1 MASLFLRRFMWIYS
15 LTHKSLQYM
24 FILKELNLRK
34 RRWLKLLKDYNM
46 NMNYNSSMAN
56 VVVDSLRTL
65 YMGSISH
72 VEEVKMEFAKDMN
85 ILAHLGVRL
94 IYSIE

>member
-34 RRWLKLLKDYNM
+34 RRWLKLLKDYDM
-46 NMNYNSSMAN
+46 GIPYHPGKDN
-56 VVVDSLRTL
+56 VLVDALNRLS
-65 YMGSISH
+65 MGSVAYI
-72 VEEVKMEFAKDMN
+72 EEK
-85 ILAHLGVRL
+85 LG
-94 IYSIE
+94 S

>member
-1 MASLFLRRFMWIYS
+1 MYDVHVDIFID
-15 LTHKSLQYM
+15 HKRLEYV
-24 FILKELNLRK
+24 FTKKYLNLRQ